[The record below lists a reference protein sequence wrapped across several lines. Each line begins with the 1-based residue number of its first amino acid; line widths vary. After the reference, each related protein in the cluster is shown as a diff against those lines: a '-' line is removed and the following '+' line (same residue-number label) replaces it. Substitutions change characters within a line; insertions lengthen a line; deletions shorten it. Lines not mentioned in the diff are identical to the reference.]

1 MCSARSKTITII
13 MLRTT
18 LQCTS
23 LHQQPVAHTHIS
35 TFGIYSSHG
44 SRENVGTNR
53 HTDRPTDKPTDYN
66 NPSLYGMP
74 FVSKTFL
81 TISNSVQA
89 YRTLK
94 VYFALAPMNQC
105 SINRTLIS
113 VLKGFISI
121 QWPIHK
127 SNIDFCY
134 EKFYMQSMT
143 DP

>member
-1 MCSARSKTITII
+1 
-13 MLRTT
+13 
-18 LQCTS
+18 
-23 LHQQPVAHTHIS
+23 
-35 TFGIYSSHG
+35 
-44 SRENVGTNR
+44 
-53 HTDRPTDKPTDYN
+53 
-66 NPSLYGMP
+66 MP

-113 VLKGFISI
+113 VLKGFTSI

-134 EKFYMQSMT
+134 EKFYMHSMT